1 MGKDWVRLRY
11 WAVLVVPLLLAFL
24 SPSPATA
31 QQGAVEN
38 VPDTSRRSQQELEEA
53 AKAADTGFVT
63 ASGTFNLLTD
73 PFSVPPGNVDITEGG
88 PTTHV
93 PGLNAN
99 DNRIEVKYRL
109 VNDGGIA
116 TRIEHTV
123 NYGEPQG
130 APTRTL
136 TGSGSNS
143 R

>member
-1 MGKDWVRLRY
+1 MI
-11 WAVLVVPLLLAFL
+11 
-24 SPSPATA
+24 PSS
-31 QQGAVEN
+31 V
-38 VPDTSRRSQQELEEA
+38 SRMIST
-53 AKAADTGFVT
+53 DPGFVT

-93 PGLNAN
+93 PSLNAN
-99 DNRIEVKYRL
+99 DNRIEVKYWF